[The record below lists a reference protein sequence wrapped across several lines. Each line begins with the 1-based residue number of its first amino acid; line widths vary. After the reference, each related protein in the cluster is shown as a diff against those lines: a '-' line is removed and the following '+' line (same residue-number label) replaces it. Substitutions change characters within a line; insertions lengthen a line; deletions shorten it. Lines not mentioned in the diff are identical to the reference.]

1 LKEGTEISGKN
12 HSGKVLL
19 LDLDG
24 TLGLSL
30 IPEEDAISETLKFIS
45 EELAK
50 RLGRTIDEEEM
61 RTLYK
66 ETKNEQYKI
75 YHLNPKRHD
84 KNLRWMML
92 LHKLENKL
100 GVRLPESFY
109 EEVKERYW
117 SVFESKAEPYP
128 DTKETLEKLMEKFT
142 VVIVTNNDY
151 AEAQKKIKL
160 FGLKE
165 GEHYD
170 ALVTSEDF
178 NVCKPSPEFLK
189 KLFPFLEQKLSRIVR
204 PEHIVIVGDD
214 PKNDIAWART
224 IGAKAIRV
232 KRDLLAKHDPSNES
246 EKADHVIENLSE
258 LLKILDKV

>member
-1 LKEGTEISGKN
+1 MI
-12 HSGKVLL
+12 L

-50 RLGRTIDEEEM
+50 RFGRAVSEEEL

-66 ETKNEQYKI
+66 ETKNEQYHL

-84 KNLRWMML
+84 KNLRWTML
-92 LHKLENKL
+92 LRKLEDKL

-109 EEVKERYW
+109 EDVRKRYW

-128 DTKETLEKLMEKFT
+128 DTQETLEKLMEKFA

-151 AEAQKKIKL
+151 AEAKKKLKL
-160 FGLKE
+160 FGLKK
-165 GEHYD
+165 GKHYD
-170 ALVTSEDF
+170 VLVTSEKF
-178 NVCKPSPEFLK
+178 NVCKPSPEFLER
-189 KLFPFLEQKLSRIVR
+189 LFPFLEQKLSRKVSVEQVI
-204 PEHIVIVGDD
+204 IVGDD

-224 IGAKAIRV
+224 VGAKAIRV
-232 KRDLLAKHDPSNES
+232 KKDLLAKHDPSNEA
-246 EKADHVIENLSE
+246 EEADHVIENLSE
-258 LLKILDKV
+258 LLNILR